1 MRIVFIGT
9 PGFAL
14 PSLRALLDSGH
25 EIAAVVTQPDKPQGR
40 HAVLTPPPVK
50 AFAQKNNIP
59 VLQPQTLRDGLLFK
73 SLCALSPEVIV
84 VAAYG
89 KILPRDVL
97 SVPPRGCLNVHG
109 SLLPY
114 YRGAAPIQRAVM
126 QGEEIT
132 GVTIM
137 QMDSGLDTGDILLSK
152 SIAIYPD
159 ETAGELF
166 ERIALLGADCLCEAL
181 QNLDWLTP
189 VRQDETL
196 ATWAPPLTREDGELN
211 FSDSAKR
218 LYAHI
223 RGVTPQPGAYC
234 QTGLKRL
241 KILKAAITTLQGEAG
256 LLLDAKRLVI
266 GCGEASL
273 ELLEVQPEGSKR
285 MSGNAYINGRRMK
298 PGDSILDAQIER
310 KVGE

>member
-1 MRIVFIGT
+1 MGT

-14 PSLRALLDSGH
+14 PSLQALIDRGH
-25 EIAAVVTQPDKPQGR
+25 EVAAVVTQPDKPQGR

-50 AFAQKNNIP
+50 VLAQKSNIP
-59 VLQPQTLRDGLLFK
+59 VLQPQTLRDSLFFK
-73 SLCALSPEVIV
+73 SLCALSPKVIV

-97 SVPPRGCLNVHG
+97 SVPPHGCLNVHG

-114 YRGAAPIQRAVM
+114 YRGAAPIQRALM

-152 SIAIYPD
+152 SIAIFPD

-166 ERIALLGADCLCEAL
+166 ERVALLGADCISEAL
-181 QNLDWLTP
+181 QNLDRLMP
-189 VRQDETL
+189 VRQDDTL
-196 ATWAPPLTREDGELN
+196 ATWAPPLTREDGKLD
-211 FSDSAKR
+211 FSESAKR
-218 LYAHI
+218 LYARI

-234 QTGLKRL
+234 QTGSKKL
-241 KILKAAITTLQGEAG
+241 KILKAAITNLQGEAG
-256 LLLDAKRLVI
+256 VLLDAKRLVI

-273 ELLEVQPEGSKR
+273 ELFEVQPEGSKR
-285 MSGNAYINGRRMK
+285 MPGNAYINGRHMK

-310 KVGE
+310 KVGK

>member
-1 MRIVFIGT
+1 MGT
-9 PGFAL
+9 PRFAL
-14 PSLRALLDSGH
+14 PSLQALIDRGH

-50 AFAQKNNIP
+50 VLAQNNNIR
-59 VLQPQTLRDGLLFK
+59 VLQPQTLRDSLFFE
-73 SLCALSPEVIV
+73 SLCALMPEVIV

-89 KILPRDVL
+89 KIFPRDVL
-97 SVPPRGCLNVHG
+97 AIPPRGCLNIHG
-109 SLLPY
+109 SLLPH

-126 QGEEIT
+126 QGEEKT

-152 SIAIYPD
+152 SIVIHPD

-181 QNLDWLTP
+181 QNLDGLTP
-189 VRQDETL
+189 VKQDEAM
-196 ATWAPPLTREDGELN
+196 ATWAPPLTREDGKLD
-211 FSDSAKR
+211 FSDSAKC
-218 LYAHI
+218 LYARI

-234 QTGLKRL
+234 QTGFKKL
-241 KILKAAITTLQGEAG
+241 KILKAAVTTLQGEVG
-256 LLLDAKRLVI
+256 VLLDSKRLVI

-285 MSGNAYINGRRMK
+285 MPGNAYINGKRMK
-298 PGDSILDAQIER
+298 PGDSILFAHTDR
-310 KVGE
+310 KAGE

>member
-1 MRIVFIGT
+1 MRIVFMGT
-9 PGFAL
+9 PNFAL
-14 PSLRALLDSGH
+14 PSLLALIERGH

-50 AFAQKNNIP
+50 DFAQKNNIQ
-59 VLQPQTLRDGLLFK
+59 VLQPQTLRDGMFFK

-97 SVPPRGCLNVHG
+97 AVPPRGCLNVHG
-109 SLLPY
+109 SLLPN
-114 YRGAAPIQRAVM
+114 YRGAAPIQRAVI

-181 QNLDWLTP
+181 QNLDRLTP
-189 VRQDETL
+189 VRQDDTM
-196 ATWAPPLTREDGELN
+196 ATWAPPLTREDGKLD
-211 FSDSAKR
+211 FSDGAKR
-218 LYAHI
+218 LYDRI

-234 QTGLKRL
+234 QTGLKKL
-241 KILKAAITTLQGEAG
+241 KILKAAVTTLQGKAG

-273 ELLEVQPEGSKR
+273 ELLEVQPEGSKK
-285 MSGNAYINGRRMK
+285 MPGNAYINGR
-298 PGDSILDAQIER
+298 DR
-310 KVGE
+310 KSVV